1 MEISLSQDQQNVLKT
16 LLAWTFD
23 EKRDQYIT
31 VGGYAGTGKTTLA
44 SQLRKELHKMMP
56 NLKVSFCAYT
66 GKATRVLQSS
76 LSRNKSIFPNDTL
89 STIHGM
95 IYSPIV
101 DDRENIVGWKR
112 KNELKTGLIILDEA
126 SMVDENIWKDL
137 KNYNVPIIAIG
148 DHGQLPPINGSFNLM
163 QSPILR
169 LEQIHRQSE
178 NNPIIHMSMLARK
191 EGQIPIGRYGDRAIK
206 YDRHADD
213 SQTILGD
220 LLSGFNDETLIL
232 CGYNNTRVNINKHI
246 RLERG
251 YESDKPAYNDRVI
264 CLRNNHT
271 KQIYNGMIGKIKS
284 INEYEKYYQ
293 VSIEFADEEMIYD
306 GKILADQFHNT
317 VPNNF
322 SDRRIIGKEFDL
334 FDFGYALTVH
344 KAQGSQAPRVILLE
358 ERFKQMDDDMWRRWL
373 YTAVTR
379 ASEEIYILGD

>member
-1 MEISLSQDQQNVLKT
+1 VLKT

-23 EKRDQYIT
+23 EKRKQYIT

-44 SQLRKELHKMMP
+44 SQLRIELHKMMP
-56 NLKVSFCAYT
+56 NLKISFCAYT
-66 GKATRVLQSS
+66 GKATRVLQNS
-76 LSRNKSIFPNDTL
+76 LSKSKAIFPSDTI

-95 IYSPIV
+95 IYSPIL

-126 SMVDENIWKDL
+126 SMVDANIWNDIL
-137 KNYNVPIIAIG
+137 NYNVPIIAIG

-163 QSPILR
+163 QEPELR

-178 NNPIIHMSMLARK
+178 NNPLIQMSMLARQ
-191 EGQIPIGRYGDRAIK
+191 EGRIPIARYGDHAIK

-220 LLSGFNDETLIL
+220 LLSSYNDETLIL
-232 CGYNNTRVNINKHI
+232 CGYNTTRIKINKHI
-246 RLERG
+246 RNERG
-251 YESDKPAYNDRVI
+251 YESDKPGYNDRVI

-271 KQIYNGMIGKIKS
+271 QQIYNGMLGKIKE
-284 INEYEKYYQ
+284 IKVYEKYYQ
-293 VSIEFADEEMIYD
+293 VSIEFTDEEMIYD
-306 GKILADQFHNT
+306 GKILADQFHNLI
-317 VPNNF
+317 PNNF
-322 SDRRIIGKEFDL
+322 SEKRIIGKEFDL

-344 KAQGSQAPRVILLE
+344 KAQGSQAKRVILIE

-379 ASEEIYILGD
+379 ASEEIFILGD